1 MIKFEYC
8 PIRGLV
14 NTVFEKPKYIIEAEK
29 STKRRAKYNKRDK
42 YGRFTK

>member
-14 NTVFEKPKYIIEAEK
+14 STTFEKPRELIEAEK
-29 STKRRAKYNKRDK
+29 RSKLGAKHNKRDK